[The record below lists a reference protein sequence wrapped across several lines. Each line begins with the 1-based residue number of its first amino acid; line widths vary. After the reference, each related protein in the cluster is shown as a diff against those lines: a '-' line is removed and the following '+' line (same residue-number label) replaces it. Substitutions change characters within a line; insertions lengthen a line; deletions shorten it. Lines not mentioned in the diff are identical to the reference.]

1 MNDIDDATDATD
13 ATDAIDVIL
22 PALDEAAA
30 IGWVLE
36 RMPPGYRPIVVDN
49 GSTDAT
55 AELAAA
61 AGAAVVHEPL
71 RGFGAAC
78 WAGLQAAT
86 SDVVCF
92 MDCDASLDPIALPLL
107 VAHLRRGD
115 ARLVVGQRIA
125 PRGTWP
131 AHARLANRVLAF
143 EVRRRTRLPLADLGP
158 MRAARRDDLLS
169 LGMRDRRSGWPLE
182 MVLRASAAGWRVHG
196 VPVAYHERAGRSKV
210 TGTVR
215 GTIRAVRDMSRLLR
229 DDPTPTW

>member
-1 MNDIDDATDATD
+1 MP
-13 ATDAIDVIL
+13 DVIL

-36 RMPPGYRPIVVDN
+36 RMPTGYRPIVVDN

-61 AGAAVVHEPL
+61 AGATVVHEPV
-71 RGFGAAC
+71 RGFGSAC

-86 SDVVCF
+86 DDIVCF
-92 MDCDASLDPIALPLL
+92 MDCDASLDPVALPLL
-107 VAHLRRGD
+107 VALLERGD
-115 ARLVVGQRIA
+115 ADLVIGERIA
-125 PRGTWP
+125 GRGSWP

-143 EVRRRTRLPLADLGP
+143 EVRRRTHLRLADLGP
-158 MRAARRDDLLS
+158 MRAARRADLLA
-169 LGMRDRRSGWPLE
+169 LGLKDRRSGWPLE
-182 MVLRASAAGWRVHG
+182 MVLRASHAGLRVLN

-215 GTIRAVRDMSRLLR
+215 GTVRAVKDMGRILR
-229 DDPTPTW
+229 DEPTTYW